1 LNENPQ
7 FTLNKDIF
15 IKNLNNTFDQRD
27 VAFNKSINFIQK
39 ITDPDILTFHHSLI
53 KEEPKASVVIP
64 TFNCDKYILRAV
76 KSIQYQNI
84 SNIEIIL
91 VDDNSSDNT
100 IKIIKNIQQADN
112 RIKLIQ
118 NIKNMGIIYS
128 RSIGVLSSKGK
139 YIFTLDNDDFF
150 LNNDIFHVCINL
162 GEKGNFDIIE
172 FKAIS
177 NVDRNGIYLYYITN
191 NIFFIFKIDKLLIS
205 KIKDLK
211 YSEPESFM
219 LFQPELGAYPIPVG
233 ETLGSYSLRDI
244 FLWGKCIKSKIY
256 QKALNKFGKERYSRF
271 MLRYEDILANYIL
284 FNTAK
289 SFLYIQKYGIYH
301 IERFGSATS
310 LGKKL
315 VPRKINL
322 LYLLDAIV
330 DFSQNHINNKKL
342 EVHLLIYYLKLR
354 NIKRTLTS
362 NKYNSDLINSII
374 NRILNSK
381 YIPEQYKIIIRKLTK
396 KMNLIKYNK

>member
-1 LNENPQ
+1 MIIKNNYQKILKIINDIKLFSFFKRRIVDNETENKKWIIALIIKIFAIILLIIILTLFFLNENPQ

-100 IKIIKNIQQADN
+100 IKIITNIQQADN

-150 LNNDIFHVCINL
+150 LNNDIFHACINL

-172 FKAIS
+172 FKGIS
-177 NVDRNGIYLYYITN
+177 NVDRNGT
-191 NIFFIFKIDKLLIS
+191 LLT
-205 KIKDLK
+205 
-211 YSEPESFM
+211 Y
-219 LFQPELGAYPIPVG
+219 
-233 ETLGSYSLRDI
+233 
-244 FLWGKCIKSKIY
+244 
-256 QKALNKFGKERYSRF
+256 
-271 MLRYEDILANYIL
+271 
-284 FNTAK
+284 
-289 SFLYIQKYGIYH
+289 
-301 IERFGSATS
+301 
-310 LGKKL
+310 
-315 VPRKINL
+315 
-322 LYLLDAIV
+322 
-330 DFSQNHINNKKL
+330 
-342 EVHLLIYYLKLR
+342 
-354 NIKRTLTS
+354 
-362 NKYNSDLINSII
+362 
-374 NRILNSK
+374 
-381 YIPEQYKIIIRKLTK
+381 
-396 KMNLIKYNK
+396 